1 MKIGIITI
9 GSELLN
15 GSRVDTNAHW
25 IAKNVILFGGEVI
38 SKKSILDN
46 EADIASA
53 LNYFLKIP
61 IEMIL
66 ITGGLGPTHDDI
78 TANSLYE
85 YFNDD
90 PIFDSSYWDKLNKI
104 FISKGLDVSNLNKSQ
119 ALIPKKGEIIPNNLG
134 TARGLSYNHKN
145 ARIIAMPGV
154 PKEMK
159 SMMNESVLPLI
170 QRFSKI
176 SINYKILRTTG
187 ISESKLF
194 NMLEEAI
201 GKFVDVNIA
210 FLPSFLGVDL
220 RISGHNK
227 ISFDSALK
235 EIFACIEYY
244 IYSQNNEP
252 LEEVVSKMLIEKKIT
267 ISTAESCTGG
277 HIGDRLTNI
286 SGVSSVYKGS
296 IVAYSND
303 QKIKLLHVDEKTLK
317 EHGAVSEE
325 TAVAMAI
332 GVQKKFATNIGIS
345 TTGIA
350 GPGGGTAK
358 KPVGLVY
365 IGFAYN
371 GLSKAY
377 KFNFKHDRV
386 SNKMISAQVAL
397 NIIRKN
403 LEKLDK

>member
-53 LNYFLKIP
+53 LNYFLKTP

-78 TANSLYE
+78 TANTLYE

-104 FISKGLDVSNLNKSQ
+104 FTSKGLDVSNLNKSQ

-145 ARIIAMPGV
+145 IRIIAMPGV

-170 QRFSKI
+170 QRSSKI

-227 ISFDSALK
+227 ISFDFALK

>member
-46 EADIASA
+46 EVDIASA
-53 LNYFLKIP
+53 LNYFLKTP

-104 FISKGLDVSNLNKSQ
+104 FTSKGLDVSNLNKSQ

-170 QRFSKI
+170 QRLSKI
-176 SINYKILRTTG
+176 SINYKTLRTTG

-194 NMLEEAI
+194 NILEEAI

-220 RISGHNK
+220 RISSNNK

-277 HIGDRLTNI
+277 HIADRLTNM

-296 IVAYSND
+296 VVAYSND
-303 QKIKLLHVDEKTLK
+303 QKIKLLNVDEKTLK

>member
-46 EADIASA
+46 ESDIALA
-53 LNYFLKIP
+53 LDYFLKTP

-104 FISKGLDVSNLNKSQ
+104 FTSKGLDVSNLNKSQ
-119 ALIPKKGEIIPNNLG
+119 AFIPKKGEIIPNNLG

-170 QRFSKI
+170 QRLSKI
-176 SINYKILRTTG
+176 SINYKTLRTTG

-194 NMLEEAI
+194 NILEKAI

-227 ISFDSALK
+227 ISFDIALK
-235 EIFACIEYY
+235 EILACIEYY

-277 HIGDRLTNI
+277 HIADRLTNI

-296 IVAYSND
+296 VVAYSND

-377 KFNFKHDRV
+377 KFNFKYDRV

>member
-46 EADIASA
+46 KGDIASA
-53 LNYFLKIP
+53 LDYFLKTP

-119 ALIPKKGEIIPNNLG
+119 AFIPKKGEIIPNNLG
-134 TARGLSYNHKN
+134 TARGLNYNHRN
-145 ARIIAMPGV
+145 VRIIAMPGV

-159 SMMNESVLPLI
+159 SMMNDSVLPLI
-170 QRFSKI
+170 QRSSKI

-194 NMLEEAI
+194 NMLEVVI
-201 GKFVDVNIA
+201 GKFVDINIA

-220 RISGHNK
+220 RISGNNK

-296 IVAYSND
+296 IVAYSNN

-317 EHGAVSEE
+317 DHGAVCEE
-325 TAVAMAI
+325 TAIAMAI
-332 GVQKKFATNIGIS
+332 GVQKKFATNLGIS

-403 LEKLDK
+403 LEKSDK

>member
-46 EADIASA
+46 EVDIASA
-53 LNYFLKIP
+53 LNYFLKTP

-104 FISKGLDVSNLNKSQ
+104 FTSKGLDVSNLNKSQ
-119 ALIPKKGEIIPNNLG
+119 AFIPKKGEIIPNNLG

-170 QRFSKI
+170 QRSSKI

-194 NMLEEAI
+194 NILEVAI

-220 RISGHNK
+220 RISSNNK

>member
-25 IAKNVILFGGEVI
+25 IAKNVVLFGGEVI

-53 LNYFLKIP
+53 LNYFLKTP

-78 TANSLYE
+78 TANTLYE

-104 FISKGLDVSNLNKSQ
+104 FTSKGLDVSNLNKSQ
-119 ALIPKKGEIIPNNLG
+119 AFIPDRGEIIPNKLG

-145 ARIIAMPGV
+145 VRIIAMPGV

-220 RISGHNK
+220 RISSHNK

-403 LEKLDK
+403 LEKLDN

>member
-53 LNYFLKIP
+53 LNYFLKTP

-78 TANSLYE
+78 TANTLYE

-104 FISKGLDVSNLNKSQ
+104 FTSKGLDVSNLNKSQ
-119 ALIPKKGEIIPNNLG
+119 AFIPKKGEIIPNNLG
-134 TARGLSYNHKN
+134 TARGLSYNHEN
-145 ARIIAMPGV
+145 VRIIAMPGV

-170 QRFSKI
+170 QRLSKI
-176 SINYKILRTTG
+176 SINYKTLRTTG

-194 NMLEEAI
+194 NILEEAI

>member
-53 LNYFLKIP
+53 LNYFLKTP

-104 FISKGLDVSNLNKSQ
+104 FTSKGLDVSNLNKSQ
-119 ALIPKKGEIIPNNLG
+119 AFIPKKGEIIPNKIG
-134 TARGLSYNHKN
+134 TARGISYNHKN
-145 ARIIAMPGV
+145 VRIIAMPGV

-159 SMMNESVLPLI
+159 SMMNESVFPLI
-170 QRFSKI
+170 QESSKI

-227 ISFDSALK
+227 TSFDSALK

-325 TAVAMAI
+325 TAIAMAI

-371 GLSKAY
+371 SLSKAY

>member
-53 LNYFLKIP
+53 INYFLKTP

-104 FISKGLDVSNLNKSQ
+104 FTSKGLDVSNLNKSQ
-119 ALIPKKGEIIPNNLG
+119 AFIPKKGEIIPNKIG
-134 TARGLSYNHKN
+134 TARGISYNHKN
-145 ARIIAMPGV
+145 VRIIAMPGV

-159 SMMNESVLPLI
+159 SMMNESVFPLI
-170 QRFSKI
+170 QESSKI

-227 ISFDSALK
+227 TSFDSALK

-244 IYSQNNEP
+244 IYSQNNET
-252 LEEVVSKMLIEKKIT
+252 LEEVVSKTLIEKKIT

-286 SGVSSVYKGS
+286 SGVSSSYKGS

-325 TAVAMAI
+325 TAIAMAI

-371 GLSKAY
+371 SLSKAY